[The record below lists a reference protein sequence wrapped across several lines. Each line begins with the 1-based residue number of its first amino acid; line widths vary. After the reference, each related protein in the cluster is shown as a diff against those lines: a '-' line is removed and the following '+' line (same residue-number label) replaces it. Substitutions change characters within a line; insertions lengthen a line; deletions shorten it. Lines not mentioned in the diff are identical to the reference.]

1 MGLVEESSE
10 PSLSRRA
17 SFRAATP
24 VVIASAPAAVLTRVE
39 ESLLKSPAPL
49 PINDAEPTIVNG
61 QRGFLLNKAEI
72 SNWTGP
78 VPLSQYRIQEDHNP
92 EVIRRQQ
99 DQPIEYNQDIS
110 VRYLRPPTPVTG
122 EIVIRQEQ
130 ETVAVP
136 APPLIMRKE
145 GGRALTPPPI
155 VIREEPPAL
164 PQIDRKVISVT
175 SGKAFEYP
183 ARRLIT
189 EIIPPLPP
197 KPPQII
203 IEKWLNYPK
212 QRRRVIYE
220 GARTRSTT
228 LTPQRNLNIV
238 WEQQPTVVK
247 KGIRYLGV
255 STVDPVEYR
264 SRYGSSLRSSS
275 DMPSFVL
282 DHERIS
288 KLSAQDVKYTKD
300 FVIDKLETVI
310 DRGYRNYYATSELS
324 PVVTTTVS
332 QAPAVSSSSSYVTQT
347 PAVVTSS
354 SYLSSPVVA
363 STSTASTLVSSGVI
377 KSGYVL
383 NSNVPIEYF
392 GDVEALKLLDA
403 ATLEREGL
411 SDVLRTTSIK
421 L

>member
-1 MGLVEESSE
+1 M
-10 PSLSRRA
+10 
-17 SFRAATP
+17 
-24 VVIASAPAAVLTRVE
+24 
-39 ESLLKSPAPL
+39 
-49 PINDAEPTIVNG
+49 
-61 QRGFLLNKAEI
+61 
-72 SNWTGP
+72 
-78 VPLSQYRIQEDHNP
+78 
-92 EVIRRQQ
+92 
-99 DQPIEYNQDIS
+99 
-110 VRYLRPPTPVTG
+110 
-122 EIVIRQEQ
+122 
-130 ETVAVP
+130 
-136 APPLIMRKE
+136 
-145 GGRALTPPPI
+145 
-155 VIREEPPAL
+155 
-164 PQIDRKVISVT
+164 
-175 SGKAFEYP
+175 
-183 ARRLIT
+183 
-189 EIIPPLPP
+189 
-197 KPPQII
+197 
-203 IEKWLNYPK
+203 
-212 QRRRVIYE
+212 
-220 GARTRSTT
+220 
-228 LTPQRNLNIV
+228 
-238 WEQQPTVVK
+238 
-247 KGIRYLGV
+247 
-255 STVDPVEYR
+255 DPVEYR